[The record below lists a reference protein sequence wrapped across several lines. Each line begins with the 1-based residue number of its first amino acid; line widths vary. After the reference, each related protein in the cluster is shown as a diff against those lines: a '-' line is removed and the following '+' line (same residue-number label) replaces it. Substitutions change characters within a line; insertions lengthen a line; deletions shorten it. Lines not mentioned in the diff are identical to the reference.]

1 MADFT
6 IYEYTGKLTD
16 FREAP
21 FMTAFPKLW
30 VQPDQDAFSPTG
42 PSAAKR
48 IPVVLE
54 SGGLFAVN
62 LVASIDLVPQTG
74 YSLRCEWLDSDGG
87 TLIGWAQWD
96 FTAQP
101 GGGPIAT
108 MPNVMTR
115 VWYATTQP
123 PVDRAGIYWIHP
135 VTDEVK
141 EWI

>member
-6 IYEYTGKLTD
+6 IYAYTGKLTD

-21 FMTAFPKLW
+21 IMTAFPRLW
-30 VQPDQDAFSPTG
+30 VQPARDAFSPTG

-48 IPVVLE
+48 VPVTLE
-54 SGGLFAVN
+54 SDGTFSVN
-62 LVASIDLVPQTG
+62 LVASIDMTPPTA
-74 YSLRCEWLDSDGG
+74 YSLRCDWFDSDDA
-87 TLIGWAQWD
+87 LRGWSEWA

-101 GGGPIAT
+101 GGGPIST
-108 MPNVMTR
+108 MPNKLTR

-123 PVDRAGIYWIHP
+123 PVDRSGIYWIHP